1 MAGGMGLCDLKYGPL
16 TLCKASTVEL
26 LLPFLLRAS
35 AEAHSRSNHTSL
47 PPPAPLWPLAQLP
60 GSAGKGLLIHHRG
73 NAAGLPP
80 RRLGLR
86 VKQLRLLRQGRIKDS
101 YFAHPHTNPPT
112 LYVFDHFSPAPR
124 LIRRDHPPPH
134 PTSLH
139 IRIMWRESEGCGCK
153 EAALSP
159 FLSHCV

>member
-1 MAGGMGLCDLKYGPL
+1 MGRLHFVKPQPWSGSSPSCSGPQPRHIHAL
-16 TLCKASTVEL
+16 ITLH
-26 LLPFLLRAS
+26 F
-35 AEAHSRSNHTSL
+35 

-86 VKQLRLLRQGRIKDS
+86 VKELRLLRQGRIKDS